1 LEELYKSKI
10 EKKKILSD
18 IRNKQVEKD
27 KFLKLS
33 DFIEYLTD
41 FYMCLKLDYNMLE
54 DEIERIKY

>member
-1 LEELYKSKI
+1 LEELYNSKI

-41 FYMCLKLDYNMLE
+41 FYMSLKLDYNMLE
-54 DEIERIKY
+54 DEIEKIKY

>member
-1 LEELYKSKI
+1 MEELYKSKI

-54 DEIERIKY
+54 DEIEKIKY

>member
-54 DEIERIKY
+54 DEIEKIKY